1 MDIKW
6 SDDFRTGIH
15 ILDSQ
20 TRNFITRLSKL
31 TKAVDNGRGKIE
43 VDHLIEFLEE
53 YTDSH
58 FKLEEKLMRK
68 LHYPEAAFHY
78 QEHNEFKTTFIKLKR
93 EFTNGSF
100 SSDSIKY
107 FQYEV
112 WTFYKEHIS
121 VIDAQMARFLR
132 GKMGE

>member
-1 MDIKW
+1 MEIKW

-20 TRNFITRLSKL
+20 TKNFITRLDKL
-31 TKAVDNGRGKIE
+31 TTAVNNGRGKIE

-58 FKLEEKLMRK
+58 FKFEEKLMGK
-68 LHYPEAAFHY
+68 LKYPEGLFHA
-78 QEHNEFKTTFIKLKR
+78 QQHQEFKSTFNKLKR
-93 EFTNGSF
+93 EFSNGSF
-100 SSDSIKY
+100 NTDSIKY

-112 WTFYKEHIS
+112 WTFFKEHIS

-132 GKMGE
+132 GKLAD